1 MKRTGAGRHARGSA
15 CCTLVTDGNRPS
27 LDHRMTSLPRYQDT
41 KDQRPMKTS
50 PSPRANYTTTP
61 QVDPTIDFFPFPS
74 PLSFF
79 YFLSLSL
86 SPFPER
92 SHSRIPTPTRLVSRP
107 LTAVVFTII
116 KRVCLRARFLSPRR
130 ALRQQVE
137 GSKDIEKRLRGVG
150 DILFITCCQHI
161 RRIRLFERMRSRII
175 YVYYN
180 CASNPVFIFRLV
192 TTARV

>member
-79 YFLSLSL
+79 YLLSLSL

-137 GSKDIEKRLRGVG
+137 GRKAARISRRDYVASAIFYLLPVASTYEGYDYSRG
-150 DILFITCCQHI
+150 
-161 RRIRLFERMRSRII
+161 
-175 YVYYN
+175 
-180 CASNPVFIFRLV
+180 CALE
-192 TTARV
+192 

>member
-86 SPFPER
+86 
-92 SHSRIPTPTRLVSRP
+92 
-107 LTAVVFTII
+107 
-116 KRVCLRARFLSPRR
+116 LSPSALTRVSPLRR
-130 ALRQQVE
+130 D
-137 GSKDIEKRLRGVG
+137 S
-150 DILFITCCQHI
+150 
-161 RRIRLFERMRSRII
+161 
-175 YVYYN
+175 
-180 CASNPVFIFRLV
+180 FRD
-192 TTARV
+192 R